1 MISGYNIKMRDI
13 DNNILTI
20 GDYFFLAA
28 KASLSHVLKLGLI
41 VEVSD
46 DFIYYICIENDWR
59 GFKLSR
65 KQKIR
70 HTEYTTFKIENQL
83 IINTAQDVF
92 HNNQQII
99 RELNRDFLN
108 NELEIGSEY
117 LIARHE
123 KNQSRLV
130 KAMCV
135 EITDSLVYFR
145 DINDNLVKTKN
156 RSRIVKL

>member
-13 DNNILTI
+13 DNNILNI

-28 KASLSHVLKLGLI
+28 KASVSHVLKLGLI
-41 VEVSD
+41 IEISE
-46 DFIYYICIENDWR
+46 DFVYYVCIENDWR

-70 HTEYTTFKIENQL
+70 HTEGTTFKIENPL
-83 IINTAQDVF
+83 IINKAQDVF

-99 RELNRDFLN
+99 RELNKDFLN
-108 NELEIGSEY
+108 NELELGSDY
-117 LIARHE
+117 LIAKHD

-130 KAMCV
+130 KATCID
-135 EITDSLVYFR
+135 ITESLVYFR
-145 DINDNLVKTKN
+145 DINDNIIKTKN
-156 RSRIVKL
+156 RGRIVKI